1 MSYYPIIFH
10 NAIYT
15 LTKTWLQALKSHYIN
30 NVNQSTYYLIGTSFL
45 PAKHIPFPHC
55 SFLWMSS
62 ILAHQVPTVLQ
73 VPIQA
78 TQHKDDTNPLCISS
92 VLLRVL
98 CRYSFLWMVLHP
110 STPSANSSHPTQWRY
125 PVPLLGVSPFVLFR
139 VLHQAEALRSRTPPQ
154 CLEVILFTE
163 SPTLVTVLSMCAE
176 RVLTKISCI

>member
-1 MSYYPIIFH
+1 MAP
-10 NAIYT
+10 IYT
-15 LTKTWLQALKSHYIN
+15 CQFYLSTEQHFTSSVQVYLQY
-30 NVNQSTYYLIGTSFL
+30 TYL
-45 PAKHIPFPHC
+45 FPHC

-110 STPSANSSHPTQWRY
+110 STPSANSSHPTQGRY

-154 CLEVILFTE
+154 CLDVILFTE
-163 SPTLVTVLSMCAE
+163 SPNSCDSPLMCAE
-176 RVLTKISCI
+176 RVLTTCLTSRRPQNA